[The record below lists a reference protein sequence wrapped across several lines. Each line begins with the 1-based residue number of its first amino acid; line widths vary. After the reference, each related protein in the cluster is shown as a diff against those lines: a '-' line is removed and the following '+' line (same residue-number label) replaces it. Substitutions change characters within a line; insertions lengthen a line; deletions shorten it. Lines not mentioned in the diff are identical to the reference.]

1 MRKPAITLA
10 FVLVLVLGLG
20 SQDAH
25 ATNYRDLCSSV
36 PSACE
41 YSGPSAP
48 VLAVDVCWSRATS
61 TSTLM
66 TGATCPTGS
75 WPYSVKYGLVDP
87 LSLVVTGFVPLEDA
101 CSRPGLCSPGYLAPP
116 NTWTAAA
123 MCCIDGTCWPQV
135 GLGGCAGEIL
145 ICFEGVSNDDGTVE
159 CFDEELV

>member
-10 FVLVLVLGLG
+10 FVLALGLG

-41 YSGPSAP
+41 YTGPSAP
-48 VLAVDVCWSRATS
+48 ILAVDVCWSRATS

-87 LSLVVTGFVPLEDA
+87 LSLVVTSFVPLEDA

-145 ICFEGVSNDDGTVE
+145 ICLDGVTNEDGTVE
-159 CFDEELV
+159 CFDDQNV

>member
-10 FVLVLVLGLG
+10 FVLVLGLG

-41 YSGPSAP
+41 YTGPNAP

-61 TSTLM
+61 TATLM

-87 LSLVVTGFVPLEDA
+87 LSLVVTGFIPLDDA
-101 CSRPGLCSPGYLAPP
+101 CSRPGLCSPGYLAPGS
-116 NTWTAAA
+116 TWTSAA
-123 MCCIDGTCWPQV
+123 MCCINGTCWPQV
-135 GLGGCAGEIL
+135 GYDGCSGQIL
-145 ICFEGVSNDDGTVE
+145 FCANGVSNDDGTVE
-159 CFDEELV
+159 CFDDQLA

>member
-1 MRKPAITLA
+1 MRKSPAFTLA
-10 FVLVLVLGLG
+10 FVLALGLG

-25 ATNYRDLCSSV
+25 ATTYRDLCTSV
-36 PSACE
+36 PSECE
-41 YSGPSAP
+41 YTGPDAP
-48 VLAVDVCWSRATS
+48 VLAVNVCWSRVTS

-101 CSRPGLCSPGYLAPP
+101 CTRPGLCSPGYLAPP

-123 MCCIDGTCWPQV
+123 MCCIDGVCWPQV
-135 GLGGCAGEIL
+135 GLGGCDGEIL
-145 ICFEGVSNDDGTVE
+145 ICFEGVSNEDGTVE
-159 CFDEELV
+159 CFDETEV

>member
-10 FVLVLVLGLG
+10 FVLALGLG

-75 WPYSVKYGLVDP
+75 WPYAVKYGLVDP

-101 CSRPGLCSPGYLAPP
+101 CSRPGLCSPGYLAPVG
-116 NTWTAAA
+116 TWSEA
-123 MCCIDGTCWPQV
+123 MCCIDGNCWPHHTI
-135 GLGGCAGEIL
+135 GGCEGEL
-145 ICFEGVSNDDGTVE
+145 FYCSNGATNDDGTVE
-159 CFDEELV
+159 CFDEQVA